1 MTSTATGSRTGHRT
15 GTLTGTLTLLRFMLR
30 RDRIRT
36 TAWIIGLGLFAF
48 YCAVVEAGE
57 TLVGDEENL
66 AGVAVLFLDPVG
78 RMIMGPGYGMEDP
91 TFQRL
96 FAAGYAIFIY
106 IGFALMSVFTV
117 IRHTRVD
124 EQAGR
129 TELVRANIVGRHA
142 TLTAALILTVVANV
156 AAGLLV
162 FGAAVTADFDVHGSL
177 LIAACS
183 VAVGLFFMGAAA
195 VSAQLNEFSRGA
207 TGMAAGL
214 IGASYVIRMGGDVA
228 EAGGSTLSW
237 ASPLGWAQQTAPYV
251 LDRWWPL
258 FLLVGG
264 AVVLT
269 ATGVWLSTKR
279 DVGAGLLHTRRGRPE
294 AAAWLGTPVGMA
306 LRTLRGG
313 LRSWGMALVV
323 AALLLGGFSQPL
335 VDAQD
340 DLPEA
345 MKTII
350 GGDDLI
356 LGFQSFIALII
367 AMFIA
372 ASAVSA
378 LQQVRDE
385 EVRGRAEFGLS
396 APVGRVRWLGAHL
409 VVILGAVALTLLLTG
424 LGAGAGAVAVLGDD
438 GWSTFADVA
447 LAVLLYAPAVLATM
461 GIVVALFGWLPRWAG
476 PVGWTLL
483 GFAVLETAFGEMLGL
498 PDWLRSLNI
507 FGHLAQYPAV
517 PVEVA
522 PVLWLTGI
530 GVLGIAAGLVGWRH
544 REVNRV

>member
-1 MTSTATGSRTGHRT
+1 
-15 GTLTGTLTLLRFMLR
+15 
-30 RDRIRT
+30 
-36 TAWIIGLGLFAF
+36 
-48 YCAVVEAGE
+48 
-57 TLVGDEENL
+57 
-66 AGVAVLFLDPVG
+66 
-78 RMIMGPGYGMEDP
+78 
-91 TFQRL
+91 
-96 FAAGYAIFIY
+96 
-106 IGFALMSVFTV
+106 
-117 IRHTRVD
+117 
-124 EQAGR
+124 
-129 TELVRANIVGRHA
+129 
-142 TLTAALILTVVANV
+142 
-156 AAGLLV
+156 
-162 FGAAVTADFDVHGSL
+162 
-177 LIAACS
+177 
-183 VAVGLFFMGAAA
+183 
-195 VSAQLNEFSRGA
+195 
-207 TGMAAGL
+207 
-214 IGASYVIRMGGDVA
+214 
-228 EAGGSTLSW
+228 
-237 ASPLGWAQQTAPYV
+237 
-251 LDRWWPL
+251 
-258 FLLVGG
+258 
-264 AVVLT
+264 
-269 ATGVWLSTKR
+269 
-279 DVGAGLLHTRRGRPE
+279 
-294 AAAWLGTPVGMA
+294 
-306 LRTLRGG
+306 
-313 LRSWGMALVV
+313 MALVV

-517 PVEVA
+517 SVEVA

>member
-228 EAGGSTLSW
+228 EAGGSALSW

-279 DVGAGLLHTRRGRPE
+279 DVGVGLLHTRRGRPE

-396 APVGRVRWLGAHL
+396 APVGRVLWLGAHL